1 MKHFIYLCTKLHLK
15 LFCLGS
21 KVIESFELGL
31 SSLSFEAENLSS
43 ALDVCEHFSK
53 LERSLNNFAAL
64 QKITKIQESLYDI
77 GNQIQTQPRAEEAIQ
92 LDVESNQ
99 MSGQPKK
106 KQIIKKFTKSL
117 EKCDSLHK
125 CPPVSYTHLTLPTIL
140 LV

>member
-1 MKHFIYLCTKLHLK
+1 MWPIYAPLESALNILRQYLEDNHHHLPQDYIEEGVQCVK
-15 LFCLGS
+15 NEAFHLFLSVYKATLEIICLGS

-77 GNQIQTQPRAEEAIQ
+77 GNKIQTQPR
-92 LDVESNQ
+92 VE
-99 MSGQPKK
+99 
-106 KQIIKKFTKSL
+106 
-117 EKCDSLHK
+117 
-125 CPPVSYTHLTLPTIL
+125 
-140 LV
+140 